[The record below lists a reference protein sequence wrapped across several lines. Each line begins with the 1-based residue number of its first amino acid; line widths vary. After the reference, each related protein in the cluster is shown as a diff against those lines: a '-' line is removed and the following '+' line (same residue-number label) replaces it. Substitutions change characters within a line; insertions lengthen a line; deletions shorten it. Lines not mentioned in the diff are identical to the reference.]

1 MLLIQLMQDIATQG
15 IMPSDLLSD
24 WANWTNWAN
33 WTSWQFEPGAHGLWP
48 DLGTLTNHVQAQLQ
62 GQQFDTDVFKGAR
75 NTFSSF
81 IKTGKLWV
89 FLGGLV
95 VGYLLRALTTYG

>member
-15 IMPSDLLSD
+15 ITPYDLLPD
-24 WANWTNWAN
+24 
-33 WTSWQFEPGAHGLWP
+33 WTSLTSWHLGHGTHGAWP
-48 DLGTLTNHVQAQLQ
+48 DLGTLTGQIQAQLQ

-81 IKTGKLWV
+81 MKTGKLWV

-95 VGYLLRALTTYG
+95 VGYLLRAVTTYG

>member
-24 WANWTNWAN
+24 WANL
-33 WTSWQFEPGAHGLWP
+33 TSWQVGHGAHGAWS

-81 IKTGKLWV
+81 MKTGKLWV
-89 FLGGLV
+89 FLAGLV
-95 VGYLLRALTTYG
+95 VGYVLRAVTTYG

>member
-24 WANWTNWAN
+24 WANL
-33 WTSWQFEPGAHGLWP
+33 TSWQVGHGAHGAWS

-75 NTFSSF
+75 NTFGSF
-81 IKTGKLWV
+81 MKTGKLWV
-89 FLGGLV
+89 FLAGLV
-95 VGYLLRALTTYG
+95 VGYVLRAVTTYG